1 MRLGS
6 KCFILPSEL
15 EKILEPYPKNAPLIK
30 KKTYFLGPPSLSEM
44 KVGDNPAEALLNAIS
59 VGSCKNV
66 DDEKLCYDV
75 AHALILKLGES
86 RSHDAENKMQV
97 CISLN

>member
-1 MRLGS
+1 M
-6 KCFILPSEL
+6 
-15 EKILEPYPKNAPLIK
+15 
-30 KKTYFLGPPSLSEM
+30 SLSEM

-97 CISLN
+97 SLN